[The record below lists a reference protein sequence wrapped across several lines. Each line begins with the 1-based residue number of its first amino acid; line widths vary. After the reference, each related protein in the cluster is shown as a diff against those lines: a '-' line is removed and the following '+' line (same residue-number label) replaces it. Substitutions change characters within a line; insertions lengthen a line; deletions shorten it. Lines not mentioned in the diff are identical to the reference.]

1 MRQLHMSC
9 HAQLQNVWF
18 PQNLPQTNNEFILF
32 YDINILNCSYSPHLP
47 KCGETIHGT
56 SFQRD
61 FGGKGANQC
70 IAAARLGAKTALVAC
85 VS

>member
-1 MRQLHMSC
+1 M
-9 HAQLQNVWF
+9 
-18 PQNLPQTNNEFILF
+18 
-32 YDINILNCSYSPHLP
+32 CSYSPHLP

-85 VS
+85 VSYEKFSIVQQYLAVIRCLAQIQLYAST

>member
-1 MRQLHMSC
+1 MVSSEFSTDK
-9 HAQLQNVWF
+9 QNSA
-18 PQNLPQTNNEFILF
+18 FILF
-32 YDINILNCSYSPHLP
+32 YIVFNYSYSPHLP